1 MSKNKEIVRLQD
13 LVKKLEN
20 ELHQCCSDA
29 LEIGELAQKVEK
41 RDNNANHVAIAV
53 VDACSDLY
61 HKYDYRVK
69 GYDYENLLL
78 DEVVT

>member
-1 MSKNKEIVRLQD
+1 MEFTEIVRLKA
-13 LVKKLEN
+13 LVKKLES
-20 ELHQCCSDA
+20 ELHQCCLDA
-29 LEIGELAQKVEK
+29 LEIGGLAQKVEK
-41 RDNNANHVAIAV
+41 RDNNAEHVAVAV

-78 DEVVT
+78 DEVRT